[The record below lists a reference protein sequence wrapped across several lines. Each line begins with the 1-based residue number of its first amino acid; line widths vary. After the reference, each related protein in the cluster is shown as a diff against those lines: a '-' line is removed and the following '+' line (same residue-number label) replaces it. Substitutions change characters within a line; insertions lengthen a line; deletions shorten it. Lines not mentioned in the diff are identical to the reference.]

1 MTTRQNTGVGRTI
14 RAAFT
19 ALLVLLLASFPARA
33 FEAGGLP
40 SPDRL
45 VIVGAGYEPPWDTDI
60 ELANGGTVLVEAVL
74 SGVPGSLSPCLSCP
88 EWWVSIPPGGTA
100 HATARLALTAF
111 GWGFPAIRTVYV
123 IPSNGPDPPTVTA
136 RVVNRARPT
145 QTTELPV
152 IRYSALEALNPSVLS
167 FPGAT
172 RTSTARTNLILAE
185 ARLFGTLS
193 GTLEVFSSNGALLG
207 SGTFEISRGRHST
220 LFLMDVLQTL
230 GVPHLE
236 GGQIRVTKTGGDGLL
251 WGVLTTVHEDG
262 RVSVSPGLNP

>member
-1 MTTRQNTGVGRTI
+1 MTARQNTEVGRTI

-19 ALLVLLLASFPARA
+19 AVLVPLLASFPALA
-33 FEAGGLP
+33 LEAGDLS

-60 ELANGGTVLVEAVL
+60 ELANGGTRLVEAVV

-88 EWWVSIPPGGTA
+88 EWPVSIPPGGTA
-100 HATARLALTAF
+100 HATAELALTAF
-111 GWGFPAIRTVYV
+111 GSGFPAIRTVYV
-123 IPSNGPDPPTVTA
+123 IPLNGPDPPTVAA
-136 RVVNRARPT
+136 RVVNRVRPT

-152 IRYSALEALNPSVLS
+152 IRYSTLEALNPSVLA

-207 SGTFEISRGRHST
+207 SGTFEIGPGRHRT
-220 LFLMDVLQTL
+220 LFLMDVLQKL
-230 GVPHLE
+230 GVLHLE
-236 GGQIRVTKTGGDGLL
+236 GGQIRVTKTGGDGLM
-251 WGVLTTVHEDG
+251 WGVLATVHEDG
-262 RVSVSPGLNP
+262 RVSVSSGVNP